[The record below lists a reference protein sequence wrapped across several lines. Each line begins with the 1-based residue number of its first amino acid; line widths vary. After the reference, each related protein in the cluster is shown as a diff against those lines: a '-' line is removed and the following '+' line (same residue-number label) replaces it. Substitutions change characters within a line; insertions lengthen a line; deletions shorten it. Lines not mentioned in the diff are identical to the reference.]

1 MFFKRIQNIFFTLI
15 KDMNT
20 EFKKK
25 LVVQFTYMLCIL
37 INFRDNFLISDSSK
51 AGVQFA
57 YASFGLKLP

>member
-1 MFFKRIQNIFFTLI
+1 
-15 KDMNT
+15 MNT